1 MAGDDGVEVAG
12 APGSAGVALVTPGG
26 IVVPEA
32 ALTWRFS
39 RAGGP
44 GGQHVNTSDSRAEL
58 WCETSALRGDQ
69 SVLLR
74 VRESVGERVRVV
86 AAQERSQWRNRRL
99 AMERLSVR
107 LDRAA
112 ARRPVRRPTRVPR
125 AAVEQRL
132 ESKRRQSARKVAR
145 RAPLDE

>member
-1 MAGDDGVEVAG
+1 MVGRDEDGAGGP
-12 APGSAGVALVTPGG
+12 APPASAALVTPAG

-58 WCETSALRGDQ
+58 WCEVAALRGDEA
-69 SVLLR
+69 VLRR
-74 VRESVGERVRVV
+74 VQESLGPRVRVV
-86 AAQERSQWRNRRL
+86 AAQERSQWRNRQLALERL
-99 AMERLSVR
+99 AVR

-112 ARRPVRRPTRVPR
+112 TRPTARRPTRVPR
-125 AAVEQRL
+125 GAVEQRL
-132 ESKRRQSARKVAR
+132 EAKRRQSER
-145 RAPLDE
+145 